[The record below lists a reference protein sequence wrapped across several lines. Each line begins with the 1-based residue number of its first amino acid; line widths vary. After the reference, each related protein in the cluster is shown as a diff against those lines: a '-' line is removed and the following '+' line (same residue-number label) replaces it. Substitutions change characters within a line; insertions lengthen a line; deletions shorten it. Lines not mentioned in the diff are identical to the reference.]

1 MVLFT
6 IASKLLAAATAM
18 IYSSA
23 DAAVIDL
30 SLPYQPLKPP
40 AQISGSGGGGGEVTA
55 ELHLD
60 VADYI
65 GPRYNTKI
73 YVYNGL
79 PVGPTIRGQ

>member
-1 MVLFT
+1 MVSYR
-6 IASKLLAAATAM
+6 IAFKLLAAATAM
-18 IYSSA
+18 IHASA

-40 AQISGSGGGGGEVTA
+40 TQITGGGGEVTA

-65 GPRYNTKI
+65 GPSYTTKI
-73 YVYNGL
+73 KVYNGL
-79 PVGPTIRGQ
+79 PVGPTIRG

>member
-1 MVLFT
+1 MVLYN

-18 IYSSA
+18 ICSSA

-40 AQISGSGGGGGEVTA
+40 TQITGSGGEVMA
-55 ELHLD
+55 QLHLD

-65 GPRYNTKI
+65 CPSYNTKI
-73 YVYNGL
+73 KVYNGL
-79 PVGPTIRGQ
+79 PVGPTIRG